1 MDKKT
6 MIIKE
11 YMKSIQQT
19 ANFSGNAATLL
30 YVLTIILQLLLAS
43 GILPITMAWGGRE
56 PVLTT
61 NLRIASLA
69 SAAFLLIFI
78 YIIRRRAGL
87 VGDAPV
93 TPIIK
98 VLSWLITGFSALNFL
113 GILASL
119 SNGEKILFGPISFLL
134 LVSCILVS
142 ISKPT
147 SQVSPNDLAPAP

>member
-1 MDKKT
+1 MN
-6 MIIKE
+6 
-11 YMKSIQQT
+11 SIQKT
-19 ANFSGNAATLL
+19 SKIAGNAATVL
-30 YVLTIILQLLLAS
+30 YALTIILQLLLAS
-43 GILPITMAWGGRE
+43 GILPITMAWGGQE

-69 SAAFLLIFI
+69 SAVLLSFFI

-87 VGDAPV
+87 VGDAPA
-93 TPIIK
+93 TLIIK
-98 VLSWLITGFSALNFL
+98 ILSWLITAFSALNFL

-142 ISKPT
+142 LSK
-147 SQVSPNDLAPAP
+147 SES